1 MYRECLLCPLY
12 PLLFKTESWSSVA
25 ASPDEKEKRKKK
37 NNKKPNYAYS
47 GTGDEVLTI
56 LAMA

>member
-1 MYRECLLCPLY
+1 MLLRPKWLIVVVCDS
-12 PLLFKTESWSSVA
+12 FKTESSSVA
-25 ASPDEKEKRKKK
+25 SSPDEKEKGKK
-37 NNKKPNYAYS
+37 NKKPNYAYS